1 MLENAISRDR
11 KVQVT
16 FQTFFFCLCMSS
28 TLHKYRNVCH
38 KVSISSFLRLET
50 RRSTKKQIWAN
61 WKMQFHVIARFNW
74 PFKHF
79 FFASVCHPRCTSI
92 WMCATK
98 SASRH
103 FYVWKRVDRRKSRFE
118 RIGECNFTWSQS
130 SSDLSNI
137 FFSPLYV
144 IHAAQVYECV
154 PQSQHLGIST
164 FGNASI
170 DEKADLSELENAIS
184 RDRKV
189 QVTFQTF
196 FFCLCMPSTLHKY
209 INVCHKVS
217 ISSFVRLETFTVV
230 RFQESRNVTEFQLR
244 NMAKEAER

>member
-1 MLENAISRDR
+1 
-11 KVQVT
+11 
-16 FQTFFFCLCMSS
+16 
-28 TLHKYRNVCH
+28 
-38 KVSISSFLRLET
+38 
-50 RRSTKKQIWAN
+50 
-61 WKMQFHVIARFNW
+61 MQFHVIGKFKWR
-74 PFKHF
+74 FKHF

-92 WMCATK
+92 EMCATK
-98 SASRH
+98 WASRR

-118 RIGECNFTWSQS
+118 RIGKCNFTWSQGS
-130 SSDLSNI
+130 IDLSNI
-137 FFSPLYV
+137 FFLPLYV

-196 FFCLCMPSTLHKY
+196 FFRLCMSSTLHKY
-209 INVCHKVS
+209 MNVCHKVS
-217 ISSFVRLETFTVV
+217 ISAFLRLETRRSTKKQIWANWRMQFHVIGKFKW
-230 RFQESRNVTEFQLR
+230 RFKHFFFASVCHPRCTSI
-244 NMAKEAER
+244 